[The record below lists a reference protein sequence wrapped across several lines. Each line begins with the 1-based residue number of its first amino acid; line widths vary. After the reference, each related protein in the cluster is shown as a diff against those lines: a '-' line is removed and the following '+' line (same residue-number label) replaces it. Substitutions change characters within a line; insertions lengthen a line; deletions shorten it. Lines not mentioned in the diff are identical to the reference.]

1 MLPGLFVIA
10 ENINTATIP
19 RIEGIVR
26 VLGKEIEGVLEDFVF
41 YGPINVGDELGI
53 V

>member
-1 MLPGLFVIA
+1 MLPDLFVIA
-10 ENINTATIP
+10 ENIDTATVP

-41 YGPINVGDELGI
+41 YGSIDVRDKLGI
-53 V
+53 I